1 MFWGYPDVS
10 VSFCED
16 KYVVSDYIAE
26 YYNTMSALSY
36 VIVGLL
42 FYRTRLKNLSL
53 IIISLGLGTALL
65 HSTLR
70 YYGQWLDELSMLV
83 LSFYIIK
90 EIRRLRFKKKI
101 SEFYLLP
108 LILPYFIF
116 EGYFCYFFLV
126 FASLQVY
133 TYIIIQKDYKDY
145 STKEY
150 LLVKGYS
157 GVLIFSSLCWVADQL
172 FCESV
177 RNYQLHA
184 VWHVGTALSILMGLT
199 ALLIK

>member
-42 FYRTRLKNLSL
+42 FYKTRLKNLSL
-53 IIISLGLGTALL
+53 ILISLGLGTALM

-90 EIRRLRFKKKI
+90 EIKRLRFKKII
-101 SEFYLLP
+101 SDFYLLL
-108 LILPYFIF
+108 LILPYFTF

-126 FASLQVY
+126 FISLQVY
-133 TYIIIQKDYKDY
+133 TYIIVQKDYKDY
-145 STKEY
+145 SKGEY

-157 GVLIFSSLCWVADQL
+157 GVLIFSSLCWVTDQL